1 MPRIEVFTGLIK
13 FHESLPK
20 FIEKQEYKKAI
31 LFSFI
36 GFLTVKKEMN
46 GRQHIVKATFN
57 FLLIEVK
64 FPTFLKASQYL
75 NINSFLKMHNNM
87 HLQLI
92 VIVFYTSGKEFMT
105 STYYYVLRR

>member
-31 LFSFI
+31 FLHSSDFI
-36 GFLTVKKEMN
+36 SVKKQMT
-46 GRQHIVKATFN
+46 GRQHIVEATFN

-64 FPTFLKASQYL
+64 FPTFLKA
-75 NINSFLKMHNNM
+75 NSVLKMHNIM

-92 VIVFYTSGKEFMT
+92 VIVFYTSGKELMT
-105 STYYYVLRR
+105 STYYYVLRT

>member
-20 FIEKQEYKKAI
+20 LIEKQEYKKAI
-31 LFSFI
+31 LSSFF
-36 GFLTVKKEMN
+36 GLLSVKKEMT

-75 NINSFLKMHNNM
+75 NINSVLKMHNNM

-105 STYYYVLRR
+105 STYYYVLRT